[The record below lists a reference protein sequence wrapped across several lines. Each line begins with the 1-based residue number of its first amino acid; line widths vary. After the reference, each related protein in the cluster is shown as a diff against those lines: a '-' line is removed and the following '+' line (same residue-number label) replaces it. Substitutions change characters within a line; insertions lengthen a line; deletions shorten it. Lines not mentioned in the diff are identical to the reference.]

1 MSSGARYFFVP
12 AESCPFDEQVERL
25 ETESLAGDLVAVVDG
40 QRPPSCVFGVIPL
53 SRVQAV
59 RLFGGLAVA
68 DARAAAG
75 LGVSPSR
82 RSAT

>member
-1 MSSGARYFFVP
+1 MSGARYFFVP
-12 AESCPFDEQVERL
+12 AEWCPIDEQVERL

-40 QRPPSCVFGVIPL
+40 QRPPSGVFGVIPL
-53 SRVQAV
+53 TRVRAV
-59 RLFGGLAVA
+59 KLFGALVVA

-75 LGVSPSR
+75 LGVSASR